1 MKKMVFIL
9 YFLASIGQAQTMFNS
24 LLKNFKPFETPRTNC
39 RPGTIY
45 RISKD
50 SVKYIVK
57 DVKQIKSE
65 ISNDGTLIGQMSF
78 TKEEMLTMLNINFDL
93 DIIVA
98 EVEIKDAVRE
108 YTEQA
113 DVDKVLWEN
122 DLAEEVMLD
131 KDSEYFIVRE
141 TVATKNITFRF
152 SKANYSNII
161 TGKSNLK
168 EKTGTSDFPFELNK
182 KFNESKRFFFLE
194 EKVDNPN

>member
-168 EKTGTSDFPFELNK
+168 EKTGISDFPFELNK